1 MWVNRLQRAAKVSKQ
16 ETRIFTE
23 VYRSRMEPGL
33 LKWPDVDPQV
43 HSKIL
48 KARGVTPVHKDLK
61 KRNNLLN
68 CKKCNNSHNTDVF
81 QKTKRARLPSH
92 SLCLSWKSCT
102 RSDHLTNLDGVF
114 GVKKTR
120 GLWSVYTKHFFCVK
134 TGWSTARLSSCSN
147 AAPAPLTPSKIQFK
161 RTSKVR
167 MCAAEESFGR
177 LYLCPLFSGMS
188 KLKHDNNM
196 LHIWCNSNCY
206 TLHYSTNNVL

>member
-48 KARGVTPVHKDLK
+48 KARGVTPVHKEFKK

-114 GVKKTR
+114 GVKKQE
-120 GLWSVYTKHFFCVK
+120 VYDRCTQNIFFVWKVGDPQHAYRPAATQHQHRWPPAKSSLKGRVKSGCVLQRRALADCI
-134 TGWSTARLSSCSN
+134 SA
-147 AAPAPLTPSKIQFK
+147 
-161 RTSKVR
+161 
-167 MCAAEESFGR
+167 
-177 LYLCPLFSGMS
+177 LFSAAWVS
-188 KLKHDNNM
+188 
-196 LHIWCNSNCY
+196 
-206 TLHYSTNNVL
+206 